1 MSPLFSTWHHSIRTN
16 GMRGGLLMIP
26 LVVDIVFMSKRAG
39 FSEIVMMTSSVI
51 GLVSYTATAEKK
63 VEKEKY

>member
-1 MSPLFSTWHHSIRTN
+1 
-16 GMRGGLLMIP
+16 MRGGLLMIP